1 MKQKKQT
8 KKQRKW
14 NESGFNRGNTKRYK
28 NQNILIPALIQLDAN
43 CKHNS
48 ITWTNL
54 LLLTFIYNLIRIK
67 TNYKDNNNNNN
78 NNNNIAER
86 NQYQISSCKH
96 R

>member
-1 MKQKKQT
+1 MSVGLTEAIQ
-8 KKQRKW
+8 
-14 NESGFNRGNTKRYK
+14 KRYK
-28 NQNILIPALIQLDAN
+28 NQNILIPALIQLDGD

-48 ITWTNL
+48 ITRTN
-54 LLLTFIYNLIRIK
+54 LLTFIYNLIRIK

-78 NNNNIAER
+78 IAER